1 MKSRLTAI
9 LIFPIAPFLS
19 FLCACTNLKNK
30 FNGAVFILFY
40 GLFGFTH
47 TFSDIRADSYRK
59 AWLFSEF
66 NNNSY
71 QDIWSNYVDGN
82 IMDIYEGFLFVF
94 IKQWTNDPHIM
105 MAIVGAIGSFF
116 IYLVL
121 RRIVADWNGARNACF
136 YILLVFIL
144 CKYNP
149 VGMGGIR
156 YFTAFAVFSY
166 SAILFLIDNN
176 KKGIIGIILS
186 PLIHFSF
193 ILYVIA
199 LLFIKYIGLPKK
211 LLFWLV
217 VVACVTSMFLDTS
230 SWTNVISQVDIDS
243 VNQSV
248 ASRTEHYATDETD
261 AKFQSSL
268 TTQIMKIQNTIISV
282 YVLIFLFFIK
292 KRWKSLNINLY
303 CNNLYKFL
311 LFFLLIGY
319 VFSSFSVVGQRY
331 LNFGHVLL
339 YFFILNLYVHN
350 RNKEV
355 KLFIYSMPFLFSANF
370 LWVIYN
376 CYCNTDPL
384 LYFAPLPILIL

>member
-1 MKSRLTAI
+1 MKNKLTAI
-9 LIFPIAPFLS
+9 LIFPIAPFFS
-19 FLCACTNLKNK
+19 FLYACANLKNK
-30 FNGAVFILFY
+30 FNGFVFILFY

-66 NNNSY
+66 NDNSY
-71 QDIWSNYVDGN
+71 SDIWSSYIDGY
-82 IMDIYEGFLFVF
+82 IMDIYEGLLFVF
-94 IKQWTNDPHIM
+94 LKQWTNDPHIM
-105 MAIVGAIGSFF
+105 MAVVGAIGGFF

-121 RRIVADWNGARNACF
+121 RRIIKDWSGIKNACL

-144 CKYNP
+144 CKYSP

-166 SAILFLIDNN
+166 ATISFLIDNN
-176 KKGIIGIILS
+176 KKSIIGIVLS

-193 ILYVIA
+193 ILYIFVI
-199 LLFIKYIGLPKK
+199 LFIKYIGFPKK

-217 VVACVTSMFLDTS
+217 VSACVASTFLSTS
-230 SWTNVISQVDIDS
+230 SWNNVISQVDIGT

-248 ASRTEHYATDETD
+248 ASRTEHYATDETE
-261 AKFQSSL
+261 AEFQSSL
-268 TTQIMKIQNTIISV
+268 TVQIMKVQNTIVSA
-282 YVLIFLFFIK
+282 YVLIFLFYIK
-292 KRWKSLNINLY
+292 KRWNRLNINSY

-311 LFFLLIGY
+311 LFFLFFGY

-331 LNFGHVLL
+331 LNFAHVLL
-339 YFFILNLYVHN
+339 YFFILNIYVYN

-355 KLFIYSMPFLFSANF
+355 KLFIYLMPFLFFANL

-376 CYCNTDPL
+376 CYCNTSLMLYISPLPL
-384 LYFAPLPILIL
+384 LFL